1 MITVDIKWSQKSITD
16 LIANLN
22 KLGMDINSNAGAWL
36 TEIAE
41 NIMAES
47 KAEVPYDTG
56 TLQSSA
62 YIDKPRNIGDK
73 TIVRMG
79 YGGLNDKKNPDSGKM
94 ASQYALTVHE
104 TKEYRHHYGKWKFLE
119 HPVRRAKKMMN
130 SILKLGIRAMI
141 QKAGARRVVR

>member
-22 KLGMDINSNAGAWL
+22 KLGTDINSNSGEWL

-47 KAEVPYDTG
+47 KAEIPYDTG
-56 TLQSSA
+56 TAQSSA
-62 YIDKPRNIGDK
+62 YIDKPRVIRDK

-79 YGGLNDKKNPDSGKM
+79 YGGLNDKKNPDTGKM
-94 ASQYALTVHE
+94 ASQYVLALHE
-104 TKEYRHHYGKWKFLE
+104 TEKYYHPYGKWKFLE
-119 HPVRRAKKMMN
+119 DPVRRAKRMMN
-130 SILKLGIRAMI
+130 SVLKLGIRAMI
-141 QKAGARRVVR
+141 QKAGSRRNVR

>member
-1 MITVDIKWSQKSITD
+1 MITVDIKWSQKSFSD
-16 LIANLN
+16 LTNSLN
-22 KLGMDINSNAGAWL
+22 KIGGDINSNAGAWL

-47 KAEVPYDTG
+47 KAEIPYDTG
-56 TLQSSA
+56 TAQSSA

-79 YGGLNDKKNPDSGKM
+79 YGGLNDKKNPDTGKM
-94 ASQYALTVHE
+94 ASQYVLALHE
-104 TKEYRHHYGKWKFLE
+104 TKKYYHPYGKWKFLE
-119 HPVRRAKKMMN
+119 DPVRRAKEQFNK
-130 SILKLGIRAMI
+130 ILGIKIRAMI